1 MTRDTTFG
9 DTDLHVKV
17 MWQEDRVIVA
27 VTGEVDLATTPRLS
41 AVLDGVTAHSPR
53 SVEINLS
60 ETSFLACVGLSVLT
74 AAHHQLTEK
83 GAALIV
89 HGTVGVVRRAFTAS
103 GLHALLPHGDRDH
116 IVIPQHGMAAARCSR
131 INTSKP
137 NDSFPVQ
144 PSRRVRT
151 PHSKENEHDA
161 DPEVT

>member
-1 MTRDTTFG
+1 
-9 DTDLHVKV
+9 
-17 MWQEDRVIVA
+17 
-27 VTGEVDLATTPRLS
+27 
-41 AVLDGVTAHSPR
+41 
-53 SVEINLS
+53 
-60 ETSFLACVGLSVLT
+60 
-74 AAHHQLTEK
+74 
-83 GAALIV
+83 V

-137 NDSFPVQ
+137 NDSFPVR